1 MTMAESSPMIIG
13 DEDNDD
19 ENNSNHGTD
28 GTIADGIIAER
39 T

>member
-19 ENNSNHGTD
+19 ENNSNDGAD
-28 GTIADGIIAER
+28 GTIAIAER